1 MKLTFLGDIS
11 LNSDYVELY
20 EQGKDP
26 FASLKDSLSGDRVV
40 IGNLECLPKGEQGEN
55 LNKAPRLST
64 TLETLNYLEN
74 IHLGVACLA
83 QNHIYDHLEDG
94 FTKTLNFLDEKGIKW
109 LGAGADL
116 DTASRPVILQDNNT
130 SIGLLNYVTEDT
142 NPGLPDEAGVKLNIF
157 KADKAQ
163 DDIQKLSRRLDHVV
177 VILHW
182 GGRVEGGMFPDHDQP
197 RIARKL
203 IDAGASLI
211 IGHHSHTFQPYEKY
225 KGKYIFYSLGN
236 FCFSDFVFE
245 GKASFMPP
253 RRRISSMIDVS
264 FGKGSYHVRTR
275 FFRNRLAHFT
285 PLKQYHLKAG
295 FRNLLF
301 KYFIRHKPLWNVYFF
316 MKRKTLPLW
325 LFMRRPDISMKEK
338 LRRLHKSS
346 LKRMP

>member
-26 FASLKDSLSGDRVV
+26 FASLQDSLSGDHIV

-64 TLETLNYLEN
+64 TLETLNYLDN

-94 FTKTLNFLDEKGIKW
+94 FSKTLGFLDEKGINW
-109 LGAGADL
+109 LGAGTDVDMA
-116 DTASRPVILQDNNT
+116 TRPVILQDNNV

-142 NPGLPDEAGVKLNIF
+142 NPGLPDNAGLKLNIF
-157 KADKAQ
+157 RLEKVLK
-163 DDIQKLSRRLDHVV
+163 DIQKLARKLEHVV

-182 GGRVEGGMFPDHDQP
+182 GGRVEGGMFPDYDQP

-236 FCFSDFVFE
+236 FCFSDFVFD
-245 GKASFMPP
+245 GKATSMPP
-253 RRRISSMIDVS
+253 RRKITGLVHVS
-264 FGKGSYHVRTR
+264 FSKETYRVKTF
-275 FFRNRLAHFT
+275 FFRNRLTHYT

-295 FRNLLF
+295 FRNFLF
-301 KYFIRHKPLWNVYFF
+301 KYFIRHKPLWNVYYF

-325 LFMRRPDISMKEK
+325 LFMRRPDISMTEK
-338 LRRLHKSS
+338 LRRLYKSS
-346 LKRMP
+346 LKRMA